1 MYVSFSR
8 LSIRYK
14 GQTSV
19 NERIIGYIE
28 KKPQNNTILTICA
41 GPGVVTRDAG
51 AVKLER
57 SNSTKSSRYY
67 IEIELTFITSLLS
80 FDWSRDGVDRDLP

>member
-19 NERIIGYIE
+19 NERIIGYIDFFKE
-28 KKPQNNTILTICA
+28 NTILTICA
-41 GPGVVTRDAG
+41 GPGVVTRDAE
-51 AVKLER
+51 AVKME
-57 SNSTKSSRYY
+57 SC
-67 IEIELTFITSLLS
+67 
-80 FDWSRDGVDRDLP
+80 